1 MSNAEQPAFPTQE
14 IPQPE
19 NSDGTCHQ
27 QWQPLEPGLTK
38 RQWFAGMAMQGM
50 LANERWMERIIENV
64 SGTAWP
70 HIKNLAFDMADAMLK
85 EAPDAE

>member
-1 MSNAEQPAFPTQE
+1 MSDQPAFPHTE
-14 IPQPE
+14 TTVKM
-19 NSDGTCHQ
+19 GTKFNEYH
-27 QWQPLEPGLTK
+27 PGLTK
-38 RQWFAGMAMQGM
+38 REFAAIAAMQGI

-85 EAPDAE
+85 EAPNAE

>member
-1 MSNAEQPAFPTQE
+1 MSEQPAFPHTE
-14 IPQPE
+14 TTVKMGTE
-19 NSDGTCHQ
+19 FNSYH
-27 QWQPLEPGLTK
+27 PGLAK
-38 RQWFAGMAMQGM
+38 RDWFAGMAMQGI